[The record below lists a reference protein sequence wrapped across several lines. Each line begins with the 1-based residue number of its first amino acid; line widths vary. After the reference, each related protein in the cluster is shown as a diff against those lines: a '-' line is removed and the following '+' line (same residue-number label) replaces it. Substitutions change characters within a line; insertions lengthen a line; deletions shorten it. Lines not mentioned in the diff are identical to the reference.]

1 MAAVAQVDA
10 QEAVADADAVRH
22 RRVAIRG
29 GERQAFGETQGDGVI
44 LALQRVG
51 ANAGG
56 ERAQPD
62 GAEQRRGGRGRRA
75 EAVVQ
80 VGADAVEV
88 CGVFDGGELLI
99 DGEAQVDVFDVRLG
113 DVGDDGKVHG
123 DRWAATDG
131 LRGAAALRQAQL
143 LDGLIHGHRVDLVGE
158 DDGGTEQDVAVVAAN
173 LLLARPRLVAIV
185 GPVFSATAVATI
197 DIYSAAGVIMI
208 SGSASRTDL
217 TLTQSEPGFF
227 FRTAFTNAVEGPRQA
242 EILIER
248 LATGTAFIIDD
259 REAYG
264 IDLAQSAVAPLRE
277 AGWEVVRESVPQGTV
292 DFSELVGRIVA
303 ADPAAV
309 VFEGFNPEGAL
320 LLRQLRDG
328 GYGGLFLAGD
338 GVVSQ
343 SGFIGVLGD
352 VAEGAILTGCPD
364 TLGADFL
371 RLWQSGGSGA
381 VPSIPFLGSTADAA
395 FLLIDA
401 VARVAEPQPDGSL
414 LIHPLKLRDAI
425 AATQTVGWASGRQI
439 AFDQHGD
446 RVGSGADAGLVSCE
460 VRDGAFVE
468 IAS

>member
-1 MAAVAQVDA
+1 MPRIWRRLRRLRRSNVIATALLITALVLMVVVNFESEADVFEPPGAVSRSPETPVLIPAGEPIVLGFSGPLTGPLA
-10 QEAVADADAVRH
+10 TF
-22 RRVAIRG
+22 G
-29 GERQAFGETQGDGVI
+29 GPE
-44 LALQRVG
+44 
-51 ANAGG
+51 ANA
-56 ERAQPD
+56 AIS
-62 GAEQRRGGRGRRA
+62 
-75 EAVVQ
+75 
-80 VGADAVEV
+80 
-88 CGVFDGGELLI
+88 GVLRWKELN
-99 DGEAQVDVFDVRLG
+99 
-113 DVGDDGKVHG
+113 G
-123 DRWAATDG
+123 DR
-131 LRGAAALRQAQL
+131 
-143 LDGLIHGHRVDLVGE
+143 IHGHRVDLVGE
-158 DDGGTEQDVAVVAAN
+158 DDGGTEEDVAVVAAN
-173 LLLARPRLVAIV
+173 LLLARPRLVGIV

-227 FRTAFTNAVEGPRQA
+227 FRTAFANAVEGPRQA
-242 EILIER
+242 EILIAR
-248 LATGTAFIIDD
+248 LTTGTAFIIDD

-264 IDLAQSAVAPLRE
+264 IDLAQRAVAPLRD
-277 AGWEVVRESVPQGTV
+277 AGWEIVRESVPQGTV
-292 DFSELVGRIVA
+292 DFSELVRRIVA
-303 ADPAAV
+303 ADPDAV

-328 GYGGLFLAGD
+328 GYGGLFMAGD

-364 TLGADFL
+364 TLSGDFV
-371 RLWQSGGSGA
+371 RLWQSGGGGA
-381 VPSIPFLGSTADAA
+381 VPPISFLGSTADAA

-446 RVGSGADAGLVSCE
+446 RVG
-460 VRDGAFVE
+460 
-468 IAS
+468 